1 MRKSKKIAISIL
13 EIISMLLFIAFG
25 EITYKAFA
33 VEQSLKTG
41 MIGKDYVWE
50 TTEDSIII
58 TNCYTN
64 ITATIKDEVCYVD
77 ANDSTVNTVE
87 EFVVSKE
94 IMSNWSESEYELFS
108 NLLLGSKIM
117 KLYYSDNIITVRD
130 SVIACDMISKVNFGN
145 TVKCIDDYTFA
156 YSSVEDVEFSNS
168 LENIGEYAFG
178 ECGVLTDVVLP
189 SSVNEIGKMAF
200 FDCSNLKNVVI
211 YSKNANIQ
219 EFAFGYYR
227 DDSEK
232 LKISDFMITGYSGS
246 TAEAYANENGFI
258 FIALDEP
265 ISTTTVQTTQATTA
279 STTATTTTIS
289 SDNSESTNIS
299 TTVTTT
305 LSTTAITS
313 DNPKT
318 TMQNSAQNSTTG
330 IVSNQTITTTQKVNS
345 VYNGNAN
352 NSKGSSSSSPKTGD
366 SFPIV
371 SALTAIG
378 ISTLSTVLFM
388 KKRK

>member
-1 MRKSKKIAISIL
+1 MCKSKKITISIL
-13 EIISMLLFIAFG
+13 AIISMLLFITFW

-33 VEQSLKTG
+33 VDQSLKNG

-58 TNCYTN
+58 TNCHNN

-87 EFVVSKE
+87 EFAVSKE

-108 NLLLGSKIM
+108 NLLLGSNIM
-117 KLYYSDNIITVRD
+117 ELYYSDNIITVRD

-168 LENIGEYAFG
+168 LEKIGEYAFG

-189 SSVNEIGKMAF
+189 SSVNEIGRMAF

-211 YSKNANIQ
+211 YSKNADIQ
-219 EFAFGYYR
+219 EFAFGYHR
-227 DDSEK
+227 GDSEK
-232 LKISDFMITGYSGS
+232 LKISDFTITGYSGS
-246 TAEAYANENGFI
+246 TAEAYANENGFT
-258 FIALDEP
+258 FIAFDEP
-265 ISTTTVQTTQATTA
+265 ISTTTTQVNQITST
-279 STTATTTTIS
+279 STTVTTTTIS
-289 SDNSESTNIS
+289 SNTPESTSIS
-299 TTVTTT
+299 IATSTTTVT
-305 LSTTAITS
+305 S
-313 DNPKT
+313 D
-318 TMQNSAQNSTTG
+318 
-330 IVSNQTITTTQKVNS
+330 IQTTTTQTSSPTSTVDEASTTSRQTIITTQRVNPAS
-345 VYNGNAN
+345 NGNAN

-371 SALTAIG
+371 SVLTAIG
-378 ISTLSTVLFM
+378 ISAVSTVLFM
-388 KKRK
+388 KRRK